1 MKSNGDIA
9 EEIFAEMEKDKKEKA
24 NGEHK

>member
-1 MKSNGDIA
+1 MKTNGDVA
-9 EEIFAEMEKDKKEKA
+9 YEIFAEMEKDKKEKA